1 MTPFLPR
8 RSTLYLTFVAL
19 SLLVLAGLF
28 MNGARRVAASG
39 PRLAEE
45 RRQVRAYGLTDL
57 VLFTDARYT
66 RHPSMADRNAP
77 FQDYP
82 QALEHF
88 PSGSLMPPP
97 PHVRFHERR

>member
-1 MTPFLPR
+1 MPLPR
-8 RSTLYLTFVAL
+8 RSTLYLAFVAGAAL
-19 SLLVLAGLF
+19 TAAALF
-28 MNGARRVAASG
+28 AHGARRISAAA

-45 RRQVRAYGLTDL
+45 RRQVRAYHLTDL

-66 RHPSMADRNAP
+66 RNPAMADRHAP

-82 QALEHF
+82 QSLEHF

-97 PHVRFHERR
+97 PHVRTHERR